1 MNSINHDKFE
11 QRLIDR
17 LQDHEVTPPV
27 DLWQAIEAKVANVPS
42 APSRRKHSR
51 AVWWFA
57 AATAAAACVALYLTL
72 WQPQQE
78 IQPVQ
83 PATVAQAPRQP
94 EQKTT
99 AQQHEQPSQPA
110 TVAQAP
116 EQPKQETAAQQ
127 QQPQQLQLAQ
137 RHIKETKS
145 TAPRLT
151 ASTHAPATVPAVT
164 EPHDTAV
171 ATTAVVDPAEN
182 TAILAQ
188 ETSTSKGTTV
198 VEAKQRQA
206 PMGLELAEEIITPSA
221 RWSATIYASGST
233 VSGTNVDYT
242 YKGFSPH
249 PTFMAPASSGE
260 VVYGEPRRKVL
271 HCKVPI
277 HVGALARY
285 HITPRWSVEAGIAF
299 THQEATITTTL
310 NDVVENYEQTMRYVG
325 VPVGVSYTIFNKERF
340 KLYAAARGSVEKC
353 VQSSTTRPYTS
364 TDNPMLYSM
373 SLAPGMQ
380 VNITRNLGIFLE
392 PSLSYNISGKS
403 VMPTRYDDMPWD
415 FDLRMGITWT
425 INPKK

>member
-17 LQDHEVTPPV
+17 LQDHEVTPPAH
-27 DLWQAIEAKVANVPS
+27 LWQGIEARVANATPAS
-42 APSRRKHSR
+42 SRRKRPR
-51 AVWWFA
+51 AVWWIT
-57 AATAAAACVALYLTL
+57 AATAAAACVMLYFLPSQQQQVPPMQPTIVAKTTEQPQL
-72 WQPQQE
+72 EPTKQQPQQE
-78 IQPVQ
+78 
-83 PATVAQAPRQP
+83 
-94 EQKTT
+94 TT
-99 AQQHEQPSQPA
+99 AQHPTLF
-110 TVAQAP
+110 TVA
-116 EQPKQETAAQQ
+116 T
-127 QQPQQLQLAQ
+127 
-137 RHIKETKS
+137 T
-145 TAPRLT
+145 PRLV
-151 ASTHAPATVPAVT
+151 ASIPHTTTDAVVAVT
-164 EPHDTAV
+164 EPLDTA
-171 ATTAVVDPAEN
+171 TTTIAPTPAGN
-182 TAILAQ
+182 TELLAQ
-188 ETSTSKGTTV
+188 ENSASNGTTV
-198 VEAKQRQA
+198 MEAKQWQA
-206 PMGLELAEEIITPSA
+206 PMDQELTTEIITPSA
-221 RWSATIYASGST
+221 RWSTTFYASGST

-242 YKGFSPH
+242 YKGFIPY
-249 PTFMAPASSGE
+249 PAYMAPSSDGMASSSDDMASASSGE

-340 KLYAAARGSVEKC
+340 KLYATARGSIEKC

-364 TDNPMLYSM
+364 IDRPMLYSM
-373 SLAPGMQ
+373 SMAPGMQ

-392 PSLSYNISGKS
+392 PSLSYNISGES

-425 INPKK
+425 INPTK

>member
-17 LQDHEVTPPV
+17 LQDHEVTPPAH
-27 DLWQAIEAKVANVPS
+27 LWQGIEARVANATPAS
-42 APSRRKHSR
+42 SRRKRPR
-51 AVWWFA
+51 AVWWIA
-57 AATAAAACVALYLTL
+57 AATAAAACVMLYFLPSQQQQVPPMQPTIVAKTTE
-72 WQPQQE
+72 QPQQE
-78 IQPVQ
+78 TTKQEPQ
-83 PATVAQAPRQP
+83 QEP
-94 EQKTT
+94 T
-99 AQQHEQPSQPA
+99 AQQPILS
-110 TVAQAP
+110 
-116 EQPKQETAAQQ
+116 TAA
-127 QQPQQLQLAQ
+127 
-137 RHIKETKS
+137 T
-145 TAPRLT
+145 TPRLV
-151 ASTHAPATVPAVT
+151 ASTPYTVIETVVAVT
-164 EPHDTAV
+164 EPLDTA
-171 ATTAVVDPAEN
+171 TTTIAPTLAGN
-182 TAILAQ
+182 TELLAQ
-188 ETSTSKGTTV
+188 ETPASNATSV
-198 VEAKQRQA
+198 VEAKQWQA
-206 PMGLELAEEIITPSA
+206 PMGQELATEIIAPSA
-221 RWSATIYASGST
+221 RWSTTFYASGST

-260 VVYGEPRRKVL
+260 VVYGEPRQKVL

-325 VPVGVSYTIFNKERF
+325 VPVGVSYTILDKERF
-340 KLYAAARGSVEKC
+340 KLYAAARASIEKC

-364 TDNPMLYSM
+364 TDRPMLYSM
-373 SLAPGMQ
+373 SMAPGMQ

-425 INPKK
+425 INPK

>member
-17 LQDHEVTPPV
+17 MQDHEVTPPV
-27 DLWQAIEAKVANVPS
+27 DLWQGIEAKVANVPP
-42 APSRRKHSR
+42 APSRRKHPR

-57 AATAAAACVALYLTL
+57 AATAAAACVVLCLL
-72 WQPQQE
+72 PWQQQ
-78 IQPVQ
+78 QTTHPTQ
-83 PATVAQAPRQP
+83 SATVAQTSDQWEQETIEQHPAQP
-94 EQKTT
+94 SRETT
-99 AQQHEQPSQPA
+99 A
-110 TVAQAP
+110 T
-116 EQPKQETAAQQ
+116 
-127 QQPQQLQLAQ
+127 
-137 RHIKETKS
+137 TKA
-145 TAPRLT
+145 TAPHII
-151 ASTHAPATVPAVT
+151 ASTHAQATVPAVT
-164 EPHDTAV
+164 EPHDTASATAV
-171 ATTAVVDPAEN
+171 APTAVVDQAEN

-221 RWSATIYASGST
+221 RWSTTFYASGST

-242 YKGFSPH
+242 YKGFIPY
-249 PTFMAPASSGE
+249 PAYMAPSSDGMASSSDDMASASSGE

-340 KLYAAARGSVEKC
+340 KLYATARGSIEKC

-364 TDNPMLYSM
+364 TDRPMLYSM

>member
-17 LQDHEVTPPV
+17 LQDHEVTPPAH
-27 DLWQAIEAKVANVPS
+27 LWQGIEARVANATPAS
-42 APSRRKHSR
+42 SRRKRPR
-51 AVWWFA
+51 AVWWIA
-57 AATAAAACVALYLTL
+57 AATAAAACVMLYFL
-72 WQPQQE
+72 
-78 IQPVQ
+78 
-83 PATVAQAPRQP
+83 
-94 EQKTT
+94 
-99 AQQHEQPSQPA
+99 PS
-110 TVAQAP
+110 
-116 EQPKQETAAQQ
+116 QQ
-127 QQPQQLQLAQ
+127 QQEPPMQPTIVAKTTEQPQL
-137 RHIKETKS
+137 EPTKQQPTLS
-145 TAPRLT
+145 TVATTPRLV
-151 ASTHAPATVPAVT
+151 ASIPHIITEAVVAVT
-164 EPHDTAV
+164 ETLDTA
-171 ATTAVVDPAEN
+171 TTTIAPTPAGN
-182 TAILAQ
+182 TELLAQ
-188 ETSTSKGTTV
+188 ENSASNGTTV
-198 VEAKQRQA
+198 MEAKQWQA
-206 PMGLELAEEIITPSA
+206 PMDQELATEIITPSA
-221 RWSATIYASGST
+221 RWSTTFYASGST

-242 YKGFSPH
+242 YKVFIPY
-249 PTFMAPASSGE
+249 PAYMAPSSDGMASSSDDMASASSGE

-340 KLYAAARGSVEKC
+340 KLYATARGSIEKC

-364 TDNPMLYSM
+364 IDRPMLYSM
-373 SLAPGMQ
+373 SMAPGMQ

-403 VMPTRYDDMPWD
+403 VMATRYDDMPWD

-425 INPKK
+425 INPK